1 MIFSQRGD
9 WTTVSLSSI
18 SNLNRPLPN
27 KNSSFIKAVF
37 VWEQW
42 IEKTEISFF
51 KILSQNWLYS
61 FIFFSR
67 RASKKIPMR
76 LKTTSFL
83 CNAIE
88 TKQRNN
94 SFKSCLALW
103 PMRLL
108 LVFIPT
114 PKTKI
119 FGSGPNKTKSPNGW
133 FLLFARRMSFY
144 KLRIVLEFLYF
155 QPFSATCD
163 HLLSVTNP
171 NNKLFWLR
179 TCSPQMTY
187 PTVILSGVI
196 KTRPP
201 IRLHHSIN
209 SYESEMKLSF
219 KSLYNLKIT

>member
-1 MIFSQRGD
+1 MREMD
-9 WTTVSLSSI
+9 WKDW
-18 SNLNRPLPN
+18 N
-27 KNSSFIKAVF
+27 
-37 VWEQW
+37 
-42 IEKTEISFF
+42 
-51 KILSQNWLYS
+51 ILFLKSWARLYS

-133 FLLFARRMSFY
+133 FLLFARRMSWQTANSF
-144 KLRIVLEFLYF
+144 RI
-155 QPFSATCD
+155 S
-163 HLLSVTNP
+163 LLSTFFCYV
-171 NNKLFWLR
+171 
-179 TCSPQMTY
+179 
-187 PTVILSGVI
+187 
-196 KTRPP
+196 RP
-201 IRLHHSIN
+201 
-209 SYESEMKLSF
+209 SF
-219 KSLYNLKIT
+219 VSHQP